1 MSAYANSYHE
11 VLMSGAAAD
20 ETVSTALGP
29 AKLDKLKNH
38 TFYAAFGAGVTAGVI
53 TIETAPYAD
62 YAGTWSP
69 IPSGTI
75 TFAGTAPNA
84 GHLSIVGAY
93 LALRARISTAVADGT
108 VTVTYFGN

>member
-11 VLMSGAAAD
+11 VVLTDAAAD
-20 ETVSTALGP
+20 ETASTALGP

-38 TFYAAFGAGVTAGVI
+38 TFYADWGTGVTAGVI
-53 TIETAPYAD
+53 TVETASHAEYT
-62 YAGTWSP
+62 GTWSP

-84 GHLSIVGAY
+84 GHLSFVGAY
-93 LALRARISTAVADGT
+93 LALRARISTAVANGT